1 MEGNTAPYR
10 LHRERNSAH
19 DRPDSRRWHQ
29 CCPLNPAETS
39 ACPVSKAAFRNLA
52 REGAPVEECV
62 CDGMIA
68 DRPLGDR
75 VPGASATGR
84 QCLPGS
90 RWELVPIEPPR
101 KTSYGNATNTRA
113 LNREAAYQHSNV

>member
-1 MEGNTAPYR
+1 KHRRAAQRGRDLQDFTTTEITDGVDRHLGPPSAPDMEGNTAPYR

-62 CDGMIA
+62 CDGM
-68 DRPLGDR
+68 
-75 VPGASATGR
+75 
-84 QCLPGS
+84 
-90 RWELVPIEPPR
+90 
-101 KTSYGNATNTRA
+101 
-113 LNREAAYQHSNV
+113 